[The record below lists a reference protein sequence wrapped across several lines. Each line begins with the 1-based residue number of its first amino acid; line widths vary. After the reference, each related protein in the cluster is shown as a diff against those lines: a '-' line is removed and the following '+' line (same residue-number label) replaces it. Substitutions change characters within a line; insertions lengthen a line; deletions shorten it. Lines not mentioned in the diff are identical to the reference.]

1 MPDLRVS
8 LTGEIER
15 SLIVLHPLA
24 DVLLLVLH
32 GAALDGQ
39 AFVDRCIGLQL
50 PDGVHDSGEAA
61 SLMCDKD
68 IDGLAGEIMCVKEGV
83 HGHGKISPPVGE
95 GQIDR
100 AVVGRI
106 VPFRN
111 ELVDCVRSEFDVWS
125 RRLIKVDDRTYD
137 YDRGSCPDDLRQFM
151 ERFGILSV
159 RVSQDECRVDWLLDG
174 NFRVRV
180 RYVCLLSKRCHR
192 DIDTWTFK
200 LEDESIAPE
209 TLLSILKTRQNK
221 YKTWTMI
228 SFLSSFVVV
237 CFCRRKVFNR
247 IRQMISD
254 VAWFVVLYIVWSVDI
269 FVVCLAGMSVWITLT
284 EWMKR

>member
-1 MPDLRVS
+1 M
-8 LTGEIER
+8 R
-15 SLIVLHPLA
+15 SAVIIFFCGLSIVLATMFAGIGFVVNGPLN
-24 DVLLLVLH
+24 VREF
-32 GAALDGQ
+32 
-39 AFVDRCIGLQL
+39 FVDSVQ
-50 PDGVHDSGEAA
+50 
-61 SLMCDKD
+61 
-68 IDGLAGEIMCVKEGV
+68 
-83 HGHGKISPPVGE
+83 
-95 GQIDR
+95 
-100 AVVGRI
+100 
-106 VPFRN
+106 
-111 ELVDCVRSEFDVWS
+111 SEFDVWS
-125 RRLIKVDDRTYD
+125 RRLIKVDDRTSD
-137 YDRGSCPDDLRQFM
+137 YDRGACPDDLRQFM

-237 CFCRRKVFNR
+237 CFCRRRVFNR

-254 VAWFVVLYIVWSVDI
+254 VAWFVVMYIVWSVDI

>member
-1 MPDLRVS
+1 M
-8 LTGEIER
+8 R
-15 SLIVLHPLA
+15 SAVIIFFCGLSIVLATMFAGIGFVVNGPLN
-24 DVLLLVLH
+24 VREF
-32 GAALDGQ
+32 
-39 AFVDRCIGLQL
+39 FVDSVQ
-50 PDGVHDSGEAA
+50 
-61 SLMCDKD
+61 
-68 IDGLAGEIMCVKEGV
+68 
-83 HGHGKISPPVGE
+83 
-95 GQIDR
+95 
-100 AVVGRI
+100 
-106 VPFRN
+106 
-111 ELVDCVRSEFDVWS
+111 SEFDVWS